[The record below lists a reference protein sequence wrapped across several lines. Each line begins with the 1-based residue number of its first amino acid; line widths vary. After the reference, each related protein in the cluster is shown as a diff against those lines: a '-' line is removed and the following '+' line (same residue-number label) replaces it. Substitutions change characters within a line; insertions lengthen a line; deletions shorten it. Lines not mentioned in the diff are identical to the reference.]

1 LPILPP
7 EALHLSHHEASVI
20 AHDSLSESLAVMQH
34 QEARTC
40 AGPPATPGVDVGEW
54 HDLLECYRQLGPTA
68 RQVLLMTAKRLAIGR
83 VQYNDDFTDQ
93 KRDMIRDGIEEAADL
108 AVYLQVQ
115 LTRMAAK

>member
-1 LPILPP
+1 VIT
-7 EALHLSHHEASVI
+7 HE
-20 AHDSLSESLAVMQH
+20 SLSESLAVTQH
-34 QEARTC
+34 QETQPKPCVR
-40 AGPPATPGVDVGEW
+40 PPASTGVDVGEW
-54 HDLLECYRQLGPTA
+54 HELLEAYRVLGPTA
-68 RQVLLMTAKRLAIGR
+68 RQVLLMTAKRLAVGR